1 VSTACAQDY
10 PAKPVRVIVPF
21 PSGGILDLITRPV
34 TEKIGANWS
43 QPIIVESQPGASGN
57 IGVQLVKNAPP
68 DGYTLMS
75 SAIFLAVNPA
85 LDPRSKF
92 KSSDFVGVALVGV
105 TPNVVVVP
113 RELPVR
119 SLEEFVQYAKTR
131 PGKLAAGYPG
141 TGTFAH
147 LFTLLLAGH
156 AGIDLLAVQYK
167 SLPQTIPDLLSGELS
182 FMVLASAFALP
193 HLKSGRLKAL
203 AVNTAVRLN
212 DMPDVQTVAEAGF
225 PPEVVAIQWF
235 GFVAPAGTPRETVRR
250 FNGEVTKALGSPE
263 VMDRMEKLGVLISP
277 SSPEQFDRLIRSE
290 TERWTRV
297 IKTRNLKA
305 D

>member
-1 VSTACAQDY
+1 VSTTCAQDY

-34 TEKIGANWS
+34 TEKIGANWG

-119 SLEEFVQYAKTR
+119 SLEQFVQYAKTR

-193 HLKSGRLKAL
+193 HLRSGRLKAL